1 MVSLCLFLIF
11 RALSVAV
18 VALSAMKPQVGAYVL
33 LRTKAMSLV
42 GNKRPFSTTVEE
54 NDSTKLLPSYDHLSM
69 RTVQQLSASLQ
80 LRLALSKVNEAD
92 NRGGKDFT
100 ALHLAVCLDEL
111 EDSDMLLL
119 EEDGMNPSEILSS
132 CLGEKYLN
140 GSGFPTSASL
150 SRSYRSYVIYAIAS
164 ATVLSQQYD
173 SSSGSSNDYRLHS
186 PYTPKGNGSGN
197 FPPLVGSS
205 SSINWSPLLDALAY
219 LDSSSVNWSLHRSA
233 FEGILKEGIHELP
246 PVLVASYCSSGGD
259 MGVLLRMLMSHGY
272 LLEACRTAKQLMEAY
287 DVGKSTNMPSAEKSK
302 YQIIPYKVIDE
313 IVLAT
318 RKYFQLSSLAVVS
331 SLEEEIQRERSRS
344 ELKSHLIQL
353 ETAIRRHFTL
363 ILAAE
368 II

>member
-1 MVSLCLFLIF
+1 M
-11 RALSVAV
+11 
-18 VALSAMKPQVGAYVL
+18 SAIKPRVGAYVL
-33 LRTKAMSLV
+33 LRTEATSSV
-42 GNKRPFSTTVEE
+42 GNKRSFSTTVEG

-80 LRLALSKVNEAD
+80 LRLALSNVHKSGT
-92 NRGGKDFT
+92 RGGREFT

-119 EEDGMNPSEILSS
+119 EQDGMNPSEILSL
-132 CLGEKYLN
+132 CLGEKYFN
-140 GSGFPTSASL
+140 GSGFPPSASSSL
-150 SRSYRSYVIYAIAS
+150 SRSYRSYVIFAIAS
-164 ATVLSQQYD
+164 ATVLSQQYG
-173 SSSGSSNDYRLHS
+173 SSSSSSNDYRLHS
-186 PYTPKGNGSGN
+186 PYTPKGTGSGRGT
-197 FPPLVGSS
+197 LVGSS

-246 PVLVASYCSSGGD
+246 PLLVASYCSSGGD
-259 MGVLLRMLMSHGY
+259 MGALLRMLLSHGH
-272 LLEACRTAKQLMEAY
+272 LLESCRTAKQLVEAY
-287 DVGKSTNMPSAEKSK
+287 NVGKSTNMPSAEKSK
-302 YQIIPYKVIDE
+302 NQIIPYKVIDE
-313 IVLAT
+313 IILAA

-331 SLEEEIQRERSRS
+331 SLEEEIQRERSRN

-353 ETAIRRHFTL
+353 ETSIRRHFTL